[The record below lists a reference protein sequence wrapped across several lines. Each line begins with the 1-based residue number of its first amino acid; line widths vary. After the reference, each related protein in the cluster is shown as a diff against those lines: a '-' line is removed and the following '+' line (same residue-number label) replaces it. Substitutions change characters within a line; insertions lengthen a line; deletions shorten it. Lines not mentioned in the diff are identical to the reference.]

1 MGYTLAGAA
10 AATGLNKTTILRAI
24 KSGRISGT
32 KNELGEWQVEPA
44 ELHRNYPPVAG
55 PRAGSDALPRD
66 AATTLPS
73 AAEARARAFLAEQR
87 LSDLKALIADMQADR
102 DAWRNQAQR
111 LLIADQRAKR
121 PWWQRLAG

>member
-44 ELHRNYPPVAG
+44 EAHRIYPPVAG
-55 PRAGSDALPRD
+55 PRAGSDALPR
-66 AATTLPS
+66 TPPN
-73 AAEARARAFLAEQR
+73 AAEAHARAFLAEQQ
-87 LSDLKALIADMQADR
+87 LSDLKALLADMQADR

-111 LLIADQRAKR
+111 LLIADQRANR
-121 PWWQRLAG
+121 PWWKRIAG